1 MFYSDPAFTEGGC
14 EVGTPLLL
22 AGALQ
27 RTGKECLPR
36 RAGSAPRTDLC
47 CAVAITLPEESK
59 SQRPRQLTP
68 ALLAHHCSLIVLNT
82 IWEMALNNPC
92 PFLQGVPQPSVPAHP
107 HRGQPGPLSHPAPG
121 CFRRA
126 PPPLQNYHL
135 VVSQPLSEQTNEL
148 ISKFSPV
155 AKANSS

>member
-1 MFYSDPAFTEGGC
+1 MFYSDPAFAEGGC

-27 RTGKECLPR
+27 RTRKECLPR

-47 CAVAITLPEESK
+47 CAMAITLPKESK

-68 ALLAHHCSLIVLNT
+68 ALLAHHCSLFVLNT

-107 HRGQPGPLSHPAPG
+107 HRGQPGTPLPSSTRMLQEGSSTTPKLPFSGQPASL
-121 CFRRA
+121 RA
-126 PPPLQNYHL
+126 NKWTDKQI
-135 VVSQPLSEQTNEL
+135 QPCG
-148 ISKFSPV
+148 
-155 AKANSS
+155 